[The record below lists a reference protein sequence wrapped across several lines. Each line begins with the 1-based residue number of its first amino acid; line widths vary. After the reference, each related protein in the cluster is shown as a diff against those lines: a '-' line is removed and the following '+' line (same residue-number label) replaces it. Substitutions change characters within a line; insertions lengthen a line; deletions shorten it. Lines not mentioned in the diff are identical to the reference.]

1 MEMNITIILIAI
13 TSIISLVA
21 FQKHQWIERLIFY
34 PYLIWRNKEWY
45 RMLTGGLIHLD
56 LTHLFFN
63 MFVLYSFGS
72 YIEVAF
78 GQIFGEAGGLIYAA
92 MYLLAIVLADVW
104 NLFKKRDDPNYR
116 SLGASGGVAAVL
128 FSFILIKPFGLLYLF
143 FIPIGIPAFIFGG
156 LYLAYSIY
164 MAKRQSDNIGHLAH
178 FTGAI
183 FGFFFPVL
191 LQPSLLIRFVQTLIG
206 Q

>member
-1 MEMNITIILIAI
+1 MNITIILIAI
-13 TSIISLVA
+13 TSIISLLA

-78 GQIFGEAGGLIYAA
+78 GQIFGEAGGLIYVA